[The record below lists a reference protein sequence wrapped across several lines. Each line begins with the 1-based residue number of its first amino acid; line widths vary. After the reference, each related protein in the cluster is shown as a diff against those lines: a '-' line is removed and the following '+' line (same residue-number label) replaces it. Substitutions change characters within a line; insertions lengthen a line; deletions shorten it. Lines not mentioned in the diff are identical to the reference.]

1 MSEETRVSDLKG
13 VPKRVIL
20 TAPERVYPTTLI
32 AYADLIVQ
40 DGMVVK
46 DRHGMT
52 REASPEDLASCKTL
66 TPAEAK
72 VAVDAAAWRGQPP
85 AEGTRRAI
93 VLESIKKGDVLSDA
107 EALEIAD
114 TVELALLGSGDD
126 EREADAQEAIAA
138 VGESLDR
145 IDAPQA
151 PTFAQRG
158 DRLYR
163 EMREKLDVADVRSRI
178 DKGRLVDF
186 DRVHNLLDGWEIR
199 RTTDE
204 DATRSL
210 YDRTRELIE
219 RLRRTEE
226 DLDTEQHRVA
236 SHVRDDRWLSEV
248 VYQAV
253 GAGTRPLLEDNPG
266 YVFPA
271 ERVRDAVAALLEEF
285 GIPRACHDCQEE
297 QLEHGYASAAP
308 DEDRDHAATEES
320 AEDALRRVYGE
331 REEARAGES
340 RFAEE
345 RDCAFALLRW
355 LLPVTVAKRLDG
367 PEEVG

>member
-52 REASPEDLASCKTL
+52 REATSEDLASCKTL
-66 TPAEAK
+66 TPTEAK
-72 VAVDAAAWRGQPP
+72 VAVDAAAWRGETP

-93 VLESIKKGDVLSDA
+93 VLEAIRKGDVLSDA

-126 EREADAQEAIAA
+126 EREADAQEAINA
-138 VGESLDR
+138 VGNALDR
-145 IDAPQA
+145 IDAPQGA
-151 PTFAQRG
+151 TYAERI

-163 EMREKLDVADVRSRI
+163 EFREKREIADVRHRI

-204 DATRSL
+204 DAIRSL
-210 YDRTRELIE
+210 YDRARELIE
-219 RLRRTEE
+219 WLRRTEE
-226 DLDTEQHRVA
+226 DK
-236 SHVRDDRWLSEV
+236 EV
-248 VYQAV
+248 D
-253 GAGTRPLLEDNPG
+253 GR
-266 YVFPA
+266 
-271 ERVRDAVAALLEEF
+271 RDAT
-285 GIPRACHDCQEE
+285 IK
-297 QLEHGYASAAP
+297 QLEA
-308 DEDRDHAATEES
+308 DVERF
-320 AEDALRRVYGE
+320 LGE
-331 REEARAGES
+331 REEARSGES

-355 LLPVTVAKRLDG
+355 LLPVTVAKRID
-367 PEEVG
+367 